1 MTTQDIK
8 DLQRAV
14 SLLENPGFAIKLSNL
29 VGSPIEHMLDKI
41 PRKWSNKIND
51 LSRMALEKSLSVA
64 IKSINPNQL
73 GGAHRWQHSIAAG
86 VSGALGGAFGLAAL
100 AVELP
105 VSTSII
111 MRSIADIAR
120 SEGENIQDEQTQLA
134 CLEVFAMGGR
144 SEEDDAAESGYYIVR
159 AAVANAIPNTTN
171 KIMQEFSRSSGSLIG
186 KVIGKIASRFGI
198 TVSQK
203 AAVQLV
209 PVLGAI
215 TGASIN
221 VLFIDHF
228 QDMARGHFIVR
239 RLERQW
245 SRAAVEDAY
254 HRIMKGEHLAV

>member
-1 MTTQDIK
+1 MTTQDIY
-8 DLQRAV
+8 DLQQAV
-14 SLLENPGFAIKLSNL
+14 KLLENPGFAIKISNL
-29 VGSPIEHMLDKI
+29 VGSPIEQLLKNI
-41 PRKWSNKIND
+41 PKKWSNKID
-51 LSRMALEKSLSVA
+51 DISRIALEKALQVA

-73 GGAHRWQHSIAAG
+73 GKAQRWQHSVAAG

-120 SEGENIQDEQTQLA
+120 SEGENLQDEHTQLA

-144 SEEDDAAESGYYIVR
+144 SEEDDAAESGYYVVR
-159 AAVANAIPNTTN
+159 AAVANAIPNTTS
-171 KIMQEFSRSSGSLIG
+171 KIMQEFSRSSGSLVG
-186 KVIGKIASRFGI
+186 KVIGKIAARFGI

-209 PVLGAI
+209 PVLGAV

-239 RLERQW
+239 RLERKW
-245 SRAAVEDAY
+245 GNAAVEDAY
-254 HRIMKGEHLAV
+254 TRILKGEHLTV